1 RVHESRNRRP
11 ATIRRAKPPR
21 IRHRPRRHARLG
33 APQYRCA
40 PPGTAAQLDRVD
52 VGALDVARTLLS
64 VRTDKSVGATL
75 LLQLE
80 IDRLRLPRLDAFSV
94 LRRRAELRG
103 LHRADRSIVE
113 AEARITAQDL
123 DVNHVAGL

>member
-1 RVHESRNRRP
+1 IQPLRPSRCAPRCSECRRAAERKGRRLLSWYARVHESRNRRP

-40 PPGTAAQLDRVD
+40 PPGTAAHLDRVD
-52 VGALDVARTLLS
+52 VGTLDVARTLLS

-80 IDRLRLPRLDAFSV
+80 I
-94 LRRRAELRG
+94 
-103 LHRADRSIVE
+103 
-113 AEARITAQDL
+113 
-123 DVNHVAGL
+123 